1 MKYCLTLIVLL
12 MAMSNALGEKPM
24 QCNIGPVDKYYGGT
38 KWIVYSCADKSTL
51 VIYSYPDNPASPFYF
66 MFYIKDGS
74 YQLYGEGTGNKEY
87 TKATSVEL
95 GKLTEND
102 IKALISETINV
113 GNNNNEPQKA
123 PNKAYMDSSRKCSQ

>member
-95 GKLTEND
+95 GKPDNCINTSAFF
-102 IKALISETINV
+102 KKTALFI
-113 GNNNNEPQKA
+113 
-123 PNKAYMDSSRKCSQ
+123 DSGVCGDSTA